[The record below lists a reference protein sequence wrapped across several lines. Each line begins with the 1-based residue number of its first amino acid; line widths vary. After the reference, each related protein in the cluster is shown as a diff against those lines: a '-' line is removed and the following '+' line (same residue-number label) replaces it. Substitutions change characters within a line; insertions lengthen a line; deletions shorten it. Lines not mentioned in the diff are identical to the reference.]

1 MPNYAPPG
9 SWECLCESGWYGP
22 GCDIRLE
29 QNCDDKQDNDK
40 GKLRIFSEYFSA
52 CTNIF
57 HSLIICYQSIVLDF
71 CKNIF
76 FTKYFLSPNI
86 HFCKMIN
93 NFRRAGGLRGPRV
106 LRGGGV
112 RALAAV
118 PHRVQPHRHPAEEA
132 AARRHRQLLR
142 AHALH
147 HRGPRPTELRQEEG
161 LQREVGARTVQCRCL
176 SVYRCVTRTG
186 GGKGFSSTTQNSC
199 LLLLLTA
206 TNS

>member
-1 MPNYAPPG
+1 
-9 SWECLCESGWYGP
+9 
-22 GCDIRLE
+22 
-29 QNCDDKQDNDK
+29 
-40 GKLRIFSEYFSA
+40 
-52 CTNIF
+52 
-57 HSLIICYQSIVLDF
+57 
-71 CKNIF
+71 
-76 FTKYFLSPNI
+76 
-86 HFCKMIN
+86 MIN

-118 PHRVQPHRHPAEEA
+118 PHRVQPHRHPVEEA

-147 HRGPRPTELRQEEG
+147 HRGPRPPELRQEEG
-161 LQREVGARTVQCRCL
+161 LQREVGAPTVQCRCL

-186 GGKGFSSTTQNSC
+186 GGKGFRSTTQNSC

>member
-1 MPNYAPPG
+1 M
-9 SWECLCESGWYGP
+9 
-22 GCDIRLE
+22 
-29 QNCDDKQDNDK
+29 
-40 GKLRIFSEYFSA
+40 FSRALF
-52 CTNIF
+52 
-57 HSLIICYQSIVLDF
+57 D
-71 CKNIF
+71 
-76 FTKYFLSPNI
+76 FLSSNI
-86 HFCKMIN
+86 YFCKMIN
-93 NFRRAGGLRGPRV
+93 NFRRSGGLRGPRV

-118 PHRVQPHRHPAEEA
+118 PHRVQPHRHPPEEA

-147 HRGPRPTELRQEEG
+147 HRGPRPPELRQEEG
-161 LQREVGARTVQCRCL
+161 LQREVGAPTVQCRCL

-186 GGKGFSSTTQNSC
+186 GGKGFRSTTQNSC